1 MDIVALWFN
10 VEALTLFKSVLSLL
24 ISYWRQAFSRDYFVP
39 KLCMFDAAA
48 AVVISRTSCMY
59 LSLASSS
66 SCFKCILY
74 ASAILSTNESTQIE
88 LEASFQKFLFE
99 NCYNF
104 RSQMCLLTYISCSL
118 SISFWRLFSLIYSS
132 SHYFWVS

>member
-1 MDIVALWFN
+1 MDIVALGFN

-39 KLCMFDAAA
+39 SYCMFDAAA

-66 SCFKCILY
+66 SCFKCILC
-74 ASAILSTNESTQIE
+74 ASAILSKNESAQIE
-88 LEASFQKFLFE
+88 LEASIQKLHFQ
-99 NCYNF
+99 NCYKF

-118 SISFWRLFSLIYSS
+118 SISLWRLFSFIYSS
-132 SHYFWVS
+132 SHCF